1 MLTTFPASAP
11 DDGNHRAQWQQL
23 LSRLTPEARQQIEG
37 FRTIVGRNG
46 KWILDQY
53 ATVKKLWDE
62 HLPGTSLDEFL
73 GGTNVLQAVAQCQK
87 LGRDGKTAAK
97 KLHEGPWKLDH
108 LTLVQNFEADMATST
123 RFLQLLVDFSKLT
136 ENFDLALAFICKA
149 RDLRTKSIGLHRGTH
164 RDKPWQPSDVST
176 GIATFKVQLNV
187 PSKRKRKHFEES
199 GDAKWAASEGLRLEN
214 KRRQWDIKD
223 AGLVQ
228 EAEDTELM
236 QEADTVQAQEAD
248 QKPNGPIT
256 IPRSPSVEMGRGKI
270 EGPITP
276 SISDFA
282 SLGGVSDDDDEDEDE
297 NEYEN
302 EPSTQL
308 GGSLPYLGNDG
319 TTEYIDLTIN
329 DNISDPADHD
339 SDSTLL
345 LAMQSLQGEGL
356 VSSTAICDILAAF
369 EPLSDEWLVLGPT
382 YEVDIRSRLTLAT
395 TKVLVIL
402 HHKMTTPHH
411 WTAAYIKLSESLIEL
426 YDPLSLETVREDAV
440 RQIHVLLEGLGRE
453 WNIYH
458 NMASPRQPNS
468 RDCGIFV
475 LVVSICKLWAIPEP
489 PVINGS
495 LWRKIFSSLFGPPL
509 ESVDIFFNPVG
520 PKHHSLATSA
530 ATGLTEQ
537 QHMLRAAT
545 SVFMDSMHATSATIS
560 WLRQISQQVDVVLH
574 ILSIVAK
581 KMTYDEEVAAL
592 AKVKEA
598 MSALQNY
605 QNLLDASNDV
615 EAALEEKAK
624 DMASARGA
632 KLLRRAKSR
641 SDKVNNLT
649 TAAEDVKAHC
659 TARLMEAEEAQ
670 RSNLGFLRQ
679 MAGVCCVEL
688 KS

>member
-1 MLTTFPASAP
+1 
-11 DDGNHRAQWQQL
+11 
-23 LSRLTPEARQQIEG
+23 
-37 FRTIVGRNG
+37 
-46 KWILDQY
+46 
-53 ATVKKLWDE
+53 
-62 HLPGTSLDEFL
+62 
-73 GGTNVLQAVAQCQK
+73 
-87 LGRDGKTAAK
+87 
-97 KLHEGPWKLDH
+97 
-108 LTLVQNFEADMATST
+108 
-123 RFLQLLVDFSKLT
+123 
-136 ENFDLALAFICKA
+136 
-149 RDLRTKSIGLHRGTH
+149 
-164 RDKPWQPSDVST
+164 
-176 GIATFKVQLNV
+176 
-187 PSKRKRKHFEES
+187 
-199 GDAKWAASEGLRLEN
+199 
-214 KRRQWDIKD
+214 
-223 AGLVQ
+223 
-228 EAEDTELM
+228 
-236 QEADTVQAQEAD
+236 
-248 QKPNGPIT
+248 
-256 IPRSPSVEMGRGKI
+256 
-270 EGPITP
+270 
-276 SISDFA
+276 
-282 SLGGVSDDDDEDEDE
+282 
-297 NEYEN
+297 
-302 EPSTQL
+302 
-308 GGSLPYLGNDG
+308 
-319 TTEYIDLTIN
+319 
-329 DNISDPADHD
+329 
-339 SDSTLL
+339 
-345 LAMQSLQGEGL
+345 
-356 VSSTAICDILAAF
+356 
-369 EPLSDEWLVLGPT
+369 
-382 YEVDIRSRLTLAT
+382 
-395 TKVLVIL
+395 
-402 HHKMTTPHH
+402 
-411 WTAAYIKLSESLIEL
+411 
-426 YDPLSLETVREDAV
+426 
-440 RQIHVLLEGLGRE
+440 
-453 WNIYH
+453 
-458 NMASPRQPNS
+458 MASPRQPNS

-581 KMTYDEEVAAL
+581 EDDVIIHVQKRYDEEVAAL

-679 MAGVCCVEL
+679 MAGGLLCRTQEL
-688 KS
+688 NPQNSA